1 MASDS
6 LKIELD
12 VETRQAVQGLAAV
25 ARGLKSAED
34 GAGEAGSAFGRFTAG
49 MRAGSD
55 TAERYYAN
63 VARGAGVLAGLTRSV
78 IDGTAAHERNE
89 RALRTL
95 GGAYSEVTRQTQ
107 GAFTAAEA
115 MRTQQSLVQSGLQ
128 LSGEE
133 LGRVTRAAREYA
145 LATGTEATAALE
157 QLTGALRGG
166 EAEGLRA
173 FGITL
178 DATTTRSQ
186 SFRAALTQLETQQRG
201 MAPTAQTMAEANAD
215 LSRAWDRLT
224 NSLASNVAQWT
235 NLRERM
241 SAVSEL
247 MGDLQENGL
256 QNYLTGNTA
265 AARDNR
271 RSSETAEARLGRT
284 NGWNNSL
291 RRAIG
296 RIGGEDL
303 EFARASLDFPA
314 ARMTELT
321 RRLDSATT
329 IEELRAIANES
340 RGARDTGTAAR
351 VQAAANVASTAAMA
365 QASRDK
371 ANSRTNAPT
380 APSHGSAAT
389 HEPSKADL
397 EAAFARQLV
406 VAFEDATDAKDAAM
420 AAFIRQQAEAMDTAT
435 EAKRFSSQNTA
446 AQNEMDLAAALAE
459 SQRLKANEQG
469 VQDGNATARA
479 RRENPAVTFREAFLP
494 AAMET
499 QTAAERM
506 AEGVNGAFQSMVGGM
521 RSHIGAVIEGRETI
535 GEAMRGIVHETLLA
549 LAQEAAA
556 KSLMSLAGG
565 IAASVTPGG
574 QGTAAGL
581 FAASAIYA
589 GVAGLAGLGAMATG
603 APAAAAS
610 SAGAGRTPPA
620 AASAGS
626 SGRGSSEGST
636 VVINVNGTVM
646 DREGTADSIR
656 ELLNDSLSRGGVLR
670 AA

>member
-1 MASDS
+1 MAGDS
-6 LKIELD
+6 LRIELD

-49 MRAGSD
+49 MRSGSD

-63 VARGAGVLAGLTRSV
+63 VARGAGVLASLTRSV

-95 GGAYSEVTRQTQ
+95 GGAYDAVAQQTR

-115 MRTQQSLVQSGLQ
+115 LRAQQGLVQSGLQ
-128 LSGEE
+128 ISNEE
-133 LGRVTRAAREYA
+133 MGVAARAAREYA

-157 QLTGALRGG
+157 QLTDALRGG
-166 EAEGLRA
+166 EAEGLRR
-173 FGITL
+173 FGVTL
-178 DATTTRSQ
+178 EANTTRSQ
-186 SFRAALTQLETQQRG
+186 AFRSALTQLTEAQRG
-201 MAPTAQTMAEANAD
+201 AAPSAQTMAEANAELGRTWD
-215 LSRAWDRLT
+215 QLSGQ
-224 NSLASNVAQWT
+224 LAANVAQWT
-235 NLRERM
+235 NLRETMQGALAIMRE
-241 SAVSEL
+241 VSESGL
-247 MGDLQENGL
+247 GTFTGD
-256 QNYLTGNTA
+256 TA
-265 AARDNR
+265 SARDNR
-271 RSSETAEARLGRT
+271 ASSNDLEARLGRT
-284 NGWNNSL
+284 NAYQNAL
-291 RRAIG
+291 TRARG
-296 RIGGEDL
+296 RIGGTEGI
-303 EFARASLDFPA
+303 EFARADMRLNA
-314 ARMTELT
+314 AQTVALT
-321 RRLDSATT
+321 RRLERATT
-329 IEELRAIANES
+329 AEEIRAIANDSLGNRNDNTALRGRVAAES
-340 RGARDTGTAAR
+340 AAR
-351 VQAAANVASTAAMA
+351 VAAEPAARDAANARSDARSA
-365 QASRDK
+365 
-371 ANSRTNAPT
+371 
-380 APSHGSAAT
+380 GSAAPSG
-389 HEPSKADL
+389 PSKADL

-435 EAKRFSSQNTA
+435 EAKRFSSQNLG
-446 AQNEMDLAAALAE
+446 AQNEMDLATSLAE

-610 SAGAGRTPPA
+610 SASGAGRTPPA

-626 SGRGSSEGST
+626 SGRGSSEGT
-636 VVINVNGTVM
+636 NVTINVNGTVM